1 MLRDSTEKEDVEKK
15 LLKKMAAIVP
25 LDQQAMEKAV
35 DRWNSI
41 GKPIHSLGLLEDA
54 IVRMAGI
61 QGTDAVRM
69 DKKAIVVMCADNGVV
84 REGVTQTG
92 SQVTRIV
99 ADNIACGDA
108 TVDIMANKAGA
119 DVFVVDIGMD
129 CEEYPQKELCTG
141 KVIDRKIRR
150 GSGDI
155 ALEPAMTCQEC
166 MQALLT
172 GMEIA
177 QTLKEKGYHVIGTG
191 EMGIGNTT
199 PASALAS
206 ILDNVPA
213 ENVTGKGAGLTE
225 EGLRHKIGIV
235 EKAVNR
241 YWDAAGE
248 IADDDLFR
256 FHTGVELL
264 AQVGSLEIAGM
275 AGLCL
280 GGAASGL
287 TVILDG
293 FISAAAALAAILIS
307 TSQAC
312 GDYLLASHVSAE
324 PGGKR
329 VISQLHVSPVIDAGM
344 CLGEGTGAAAA
355 MSLYEMALEVYRSMK
370 TFEEINVTPYKA

>member
-1 MLRDSTEKEDVEKK
+1 MS
-15 LLKKMAAIVP
+15 
-25 LDQQAMEKAV
+25 
-35 DRWNSI
+35 
-41 GKPIHSLGLLEDA
+41 
-54 IVRMAGI
+54 
-61 QGTDAVRM
+61 
-69 DKKAIVVMCADNGVV
+69 
-84 REGVTQTG
+84 
-92 SQVTRIV
+92 
-99 ADNIACGDA
+99 
-108 TVDIMANKAGA
+108 
-119 DVFVVDIGMD
+119 
-129 CEEYPQKELCTG
+129 
-141 KVIDRKIRR
+141 
-150 GSGDI
+150 
-155 ALEPAMTCQEC
+155 
-166 MQALLT
+166 
-172 GMEIA
+172 
-177 QTLKEKGYHVIGTG
+177 
-191 EMGIGNTT
+191 IGNTT